1 MYLRLKWRYWKT
13 IFAAKNSGFW
23 VGKYRRNKLI
33 GEKMEHL
40 PAELADLRCSGNW
53 WAMQYIARKKGEEKD
68 YSRRTLSP
76 LNPNTSLIFHLRL
89 SFALLPTKRTPVFPW
104 MFINAYAIHWDHMW
118 TIRFECMLKFW
129 PLITNIP
136 IG

>member
-1 MYLRLKWRYWKT
+1 MYLQLKWRYWKK

-53 WAMQYIARKKGEEKD
+53 WAMQYIARKKERKRITAEEP
-68 YSRRTLSP
+68 SP
-76 LNPNTSLIFHLRL
+76 LSIQTLPLFFISDCLLHYSQLKGHLC
-89 SFALLPTKRTPVFPW
+89 SHECLLTLMQSIGITCELFVL
-104 MFINAYAIHWDHMW
+104 NACLN
-118 TIRFECMLKFW
+118 FG
-129 PLITNIP
+129 P
-136 IG
+136 